1 MNTFFW
7 SLTHSHTQQLAH
19 GHSGGYHGR
28 GCSIGS
34 CGGIIADAT
43 NSTIIMTVSNCGG
56 NDDEFIGEFIHHC
69 SIIGAQGVV
78 VVMMLSLKK
87 NFGSKP

>member
-1 MNTFFW
+1 MV
-7 SLTHSHTQQLAH
+7 SHSHTQQLAH

-56 NDDEFIGEFIHHC
+56 SNDEGIGEFIHHC
-69 SIIGAQGVV
+69 SIISVRVVV
-78 VVMMLSLKK
+78 VVMLSLRI